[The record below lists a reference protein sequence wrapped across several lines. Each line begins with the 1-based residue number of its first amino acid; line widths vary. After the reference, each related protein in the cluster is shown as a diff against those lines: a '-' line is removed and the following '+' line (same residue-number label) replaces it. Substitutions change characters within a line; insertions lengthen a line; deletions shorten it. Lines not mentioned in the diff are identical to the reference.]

1 MEWGRG
7 SQLVSHA
14 LFAGKARARLVY
26 PARRMMRL
34 VVLAGLLSFTA
45 AARPANAPSQIN
57 LTPCRLEHPF
67 RMLALTAEC
76 GRFVTPENPAEP
88 NGRRIELFVARVPA
102 ISFNKKPDPLFL
114 IAGGPGTSA
123 VDLYTSS
130 SGPFDRVRRDRD
142 IILLDQRGTGRS
154 HRLDCD
160 YGSDNLFERV
170 EDVRV
175 GEENIR
181 CRDSLAKDSDLRQY
195 TTSIAVKD
203 LDDVRRAL
211 GYGPINLFGN
221 SYGTRVAQHYARR
234 YPQATRTLILDGV
247 VNPEVVLGP
256 AIAIDAERAL
266 ERILGRCAGDGP
278 CSRAFTDPMGDYRTL
293 RARLAAKPAPTMV
306 SEAATGKPINFDFTT
321 RHLSAVLRFASYND
335 DQAALLPLSLHM
347 ATHQNNF
354 TPLASQYRVFA
365 HSLEAAFAYG
375 MHNSVACSEDTPLI
389 DASKLD
395 VTALDATHMGAEQVQ
410 QLIEGCK
417 DWPRGVVD
425 KDLHDPFKSN
435 AAALLLSGAD
445 DPVTPP
451 EYAALAQRAF
461 ADSKHV
467 IIAGHGHGQYGAPCV
482 DRIMAAFI
490 NAGSAKGLDSACTA
504 KLKPMPF
511 FITLAGPSP

>member
-1 MEWGRG
+1 MKR
-7 SQLVSHA
+7 A
-14 LFAGKARARLVY
+14 LPLLGA
-26 PARRMMRL
+26 
-34 VVLAGLLSFTA
+34 LAGLIGMVATA
-45 AARPANAPSQIN
+45 GAASPARIQLA
-57 LTPCRLEHPF
+57 PCRLEHPF

-76 GRFVTPENPAEP
+76 GSFVTPENPAEP
-88 NGRRIELFVARVPA
+88 SGRKIELFVARVPA

-130 SGPFDRVRRDRD
+130 SGPFDRIRRERD

-154 HRLDCD
+154 RRLDCEF
-160 YGSDNLFERV
+160 GHQNLFESV
-170 EDVRV
+170 ADVDISA
-175 GEENIR
+175 ETLK
-181 CRDSLAKDSDLRQY
+181 CRDQLAKDADLRQY
-195 TTSIAVKD
+195 TTSIAVRD

-211 GYGPINLFGN
+211 GYERINLFGN

-234 YPQATRTLILDGV
+234 FPRATRTLILDGV

-266 ERILGRCAGDGP
+266 ERILKRCTADAA
-278 CSRAFTDPMGDYRTL
+278 CAKAFTDPVADYRAL
-293 RARLAAKPAPTMV
+293 RARLAAKPEPTMV
-306 SEAATGKPINFDFTT
+306 SDAASGKPINFDFTT

-347 ATHQNNF
+347 AAHEGNF
-354 TPLASQYRVFA
+354 TPMASQFRVFA
-365 HSLEAAFAYG
+365 QSLEASFAYG

-389 DASKLD
+389 DAARLD
-395 VTALDATHMGAEQVQ
+395 LAALEATHMGAEQVQ

-417 DWPRGVVD
+417 LWPRGVVD
-425 KDLHDPFKSN
+425 QDLHSPLESD

-451 EYAALAQRAF
+451 GYATLAQRAF
-461 ADSKHV
+461 ADSRHV
-467 IIAGHGHGQYGAPCV
+467 IIAGHGHGQFGAPCV
-482 DRIMAAFI
+482 DRIMVAFI
-490 NAGSAKGLDSACTA
+490 NAGSARALDTSCTE

>member
-1 MEWGRG
+1 
-7 SQLVSHA
+7 
-14 LFAGKARARLVY
+14 
-26 PARRMMRL
+26 MMR
-34 VVLAGLLSFTA
+34 VLMAVAGLMGLSA
-45 AARPANAPSQIN
+45 MAVADVAPATIKLS
-57 LTPCRLEHPF
+57 PCRLEHPF

-76 GRFVTPENPAEP
+76 GSFTTPENPDDP
-88 NGRRIELFVARVPA
+88 NGRKIDLFVARVPA

-130 SGPFDRVRRDRD
+130 AGPFDRIRRERD

-160 YGSDNLFERV
+160 YGNENLFERV
-170 EDVRV
+170 EDVHV
-175 GEENIR
+175 VEENR
-181 CRDSLAKDSDLRQY
+181 KCRDELSKKSDLRFY
-195 TTSIAVKD
+195 TTSIAVRD

-211 GYGPINLFGN
+211 GYERINLFGN

-234 YPQATRTLILDGV
+234 YPESTRSLILDGV

-266 ERILGRCAGDGP
+266 ERILKRCTRDAA
-278 CSRAFTDPMGDYRTL
+278 CAKAFTDPAADYREL
-293 RARLAAKPAPTMV
+293 RARLAARPEPTMV
-306 SEAATGKPINFDFTT
+306 SDAATGRPIHFDFTQ

-347 ATHQNNF
+347 AAHEDNF
-354 TPLASQYRVFA
+354 TPMASQFRVFA
-365 HSLEAAFAYG
+365 NSLEASFAYG

-389 DASKLD
+389 DSSKLD
-395 VTALDATHMGAEQVQ
+395 ITALNATHMGAEQVQ
-410 QLIEGCK
+410 ELIEGCR

-425 KDLHDPFKSN
+425 QDLHAPLHSD

-451 EYAALAQRAF
+451 EYASIAQRGF

-467 IIAGHGHGQYGAPCV
+467 IIAGHGHGQFGAPCV
-482 DRIMAAFI
+482 DRIMVAFI
-490 NAGSAKGLDSACTA
+490 NAGTAKGLDASCTE

>member
-1 MEWGRG
+1 M
-7 SQLVSHA
+7 
-14 LFAGKARARLVY
+14 KRLVAIWIAFAAPGAVTAVAADS
-26 PARRMMRL
+26 PA
-34 VVLAGLLSFTA
+34 
-45 AARPANAPSQIN
+45 QIN
-57 LTPCRLEHPF
+57 LEPCRLEHPF

-76 GRFVTPENPAEP
+76 GVFVTPENPDVP
-88 NGRRIELFVARVPA
+88 QGRKIELFVARVPA

-130 SGPFDRVRRDRD
+130 SGPFDRVRRERD

-160 YGSDNLFERV
+160 YGHENLFARV
-170 EDVRV
+170 EDVHV
-175 GEENIR
+175 AEENR
-181 CRDSLAKDSDLRQY
+181 KCRDDLAKKSDLRQY
-195 TTSIAVKD
+195 TTSIAVRD
-203 LDDVRRAL
+203 LDAVRAAL
-211 GYGPINLFGN
+211 GYQRINLFGN

-256 AIAIDAERAL
+256 SIAIDAERAL
-266 ERILGRCAGDGP
+266 ERILERCGADAA
-278 CSRAFTDPMGDYRTL
+278 CAKAFQDPGADYHALRT
-293 RARLAAKPAPTMV
+293 RLAARPEPTMV
-306 SEAATGKPINFDFTT
+306 SDAATGRPIHFDFTA

-347 ATHQNNF
+347 AAHEGNF
-354 TPLASQYRVFA
+354 TPMASQFRVFA
-365 HSLEAAFAYG
+365 NSLEASFAYG

-389 DASKLD
+389 DATKLD
-395 VTALDATHMGAEQVQ
+395 LAALNATHMGAEQVQ
-410 QLIEGCK
+410 QLIEAC
-417 DWPRGVVD
+417 DQWPRGVVD
-425 KDLHDPFKSN
+425 ADLHSPLKSD

-451 EYAALAQRAF
+451 QYAAQAQRGF

-467 IIAGHGHGQYGAPCV
+467 IVAGHGHGQFGAPCV

-490 NAGSAKGLDSACTA
+490 DAGTAKGLDTSCTQ

>member
-1 MEWGRG
+1 MKR
-7 SQLVSHA
+7 
-14 LFAGKARARLVY
+14 F
-26 PARRMMRL
+26 
-34 VVLAGLLSFTA
+34 VLAVAGLMSFAATATADVAPAQIKLS
-45 AARPANAPSQIN
+45 
-57 LTPCRLEHPF
+57 PCRLEHPF

-76 GRFVTPENPAEP
+76 GSFTTAENPDDP
-88 NGRRIELFVARVPA
+88 NGRKIDLFVARVPA

-130 SGPFDRVRRDRD
+130 SGPFDRIRRERD

-160 YGSDNLFERV
+160 YGSDNLFARV
-170 EDVRV
+170 EDTHVA
-175 GEENIR
+175 EENLK
-181 CRDSLAKDSDLRQY
+181 CRDVLSKKSDLRFY
-195 TTSIAVKD
+195 TTSIAVRD

-211 GYGPINLFGN
+211 GYEHINLFGN

-266 ERILGRCAGDGP
+266 ERILARC
-278 CSRAFTDPMGDYRTL
+278 MGDAACAQAFSDPSADYRAL
-293 RARLAAKPAPTMV
+293 RARLAAKPVPTMV
-306 SEAATGKPINFDFTT
+306 SDAATGRPIHFDFTA

-347 ATHQNNF
+347 AAHEDNF
-354 TPLASQYRVFA
+354 TPMASQFRVFA
-365 HSLEAAFAYG
+365 NSLEASFAYG

-389 DASKLD
+389 DPAKLD
-395 VTALDATHMGAEQVQ
+395 IAALDATHMGAEQVQ
-410 QLIEGCK
+410 QLIEGCR

-425 KDLHDPFKSN
+425 PDLHSPLKSE

-451 EYAALAQRAF
+451 GYAELARRGF
-461 ADSKHV
+461 ADSQHV
-467 IIAGHGHGQYGAPCV
+467 IIAGHGHGQFGAPCV

-490 NAGSAKGLDSACTA
+490 NAGTARGLDGSCTG